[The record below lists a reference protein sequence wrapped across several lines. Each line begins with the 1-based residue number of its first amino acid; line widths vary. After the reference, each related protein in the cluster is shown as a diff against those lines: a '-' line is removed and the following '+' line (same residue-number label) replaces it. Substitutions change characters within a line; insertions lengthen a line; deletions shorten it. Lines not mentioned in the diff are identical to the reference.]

1 MTLLEKVRSWF
12 LWEVNGK
19 LNVIMKGLISMS
31 EAFDLMEAKVAELKT
46 VDDSVLALIT
56 QLVAGVQGA
65 ATLEEAQ
72 QIVAE
77 IDVEKQRLADAVIA
91 NTK

>member
-1 MTLLEKVRSWF
+1 MNLKNWF
-12 LWEVNGK
+12 RDWLLWEVDGK
-19 LNVIMKGLISMS
+19 LNTILKGLITMS
-31 EAFDLMEAKVAELKT
+31 AAFDLMEAKIAELKT
-46 VDDSVLALIT
+46 VDDSVLALVT
-56 QLVAGVQGA
+56 KLVEAVQGA

-91 NTK
+91 NT